1 MAEEQPAAE
10 EQAPEAGSE
19 DAFFGRIQSMLDA
32 SLSDE
37 RIGRAF
43 DAWAA
48 GISSEL
54 DAEEEQEGKAPKRPQ
69 TKEAKEDGE
78 TEERL
83 EEPEQPSRAERGRAS
98 GGVGPGSRSGYWERV
113 GRGILY
119 GNRGR

>member
-1 MAEEQPAAE
+1 MAEEPTE
-10 EQAPEAGSE
+10 GQAPEPGSE
-19 DAFFGRIQSMLDA
+19 DAFFGRIQSMLDS

-48 GISSEL
+48 GISAEL
-54 DAEEEQEGKAPKRPQ
+54 DAEGDEEEGKAPKRPQ
-69 TKEAKEDGE
+69 AKEAKEDGE